1 MTRRPIHSNYTTVS
15 TRINLLATSLPL
27 LTTAR
32 FSASCCAPA
41 GRAGPAQDQLPAAA
55 LSRQQ
60 AQLLLQAC
68 CRPLLQACCRPLL
81 LGLRRTGLLQ
91 GAALPAESAAA
102 AAGRS
107 LPGLGAG
114 RPCTKVLSTPAAAAL
129 TRARLGPPAHFPA
142 CAPQRAKHHQRWA
155 SLLPVELHSTKKQ
168 ELQKSPAKEMNKTR
182 KRVKSKPRR
191 APGGKGL
198 LSRSNFRK
206 SPT

>member
-60 AQLLLQAC
+60 AQLLLQAAAAAS
-68 CRPLLQACCRPLL
+68 LLQAAAAWAAAHGPAARRRFADRKCSSCCR
-81 LGLRRTGLLQ
+81 
-91 GAALPAESAAA
+91 
-102 AAGRS
+102 RS

-129 TRARLGPPAHFPA
+129 TRASLGPPAHFPA

-191 APGGKGL
+191 AQGVKGL

>member
-27 LTTAR
+27 QTTAR

-60 AQLLLQAC
+60 AQLLLQAAAAASLA
-68 CRPLLQACCRPLL
+68 LLQAAA

-102 AAGRS
+102 AYGRS

-155 SLLPVELHSTKKQ
+155 ALLPVELHSTKKQ

-182 KRVKSKPRR
+182 KRVKSKARR
-191 APGGKGL
+191 AQGGKGL

>member
-60 AQLLLQAC
+60 AQLLLQAWPC
-68 CRPLLQACCRPLL
+68 CRPLLI
-81 LGLRRTGLLQ
+81 GLRRTGLLQ

-102 AAGRS
+102 AYGRS

-114 RPCTKVLSTPAAAAL
+114 RPCTKVLSTPTAAAL

-142 CAPQRAKHHQRWA
+142 CAPQ
-155 SLLPVELHSTKKQ
+155 TKGQ
-168 ELQKSPAKEMNKTR
+168 TPPALGL
-182 KRVKSKPRR
+182 S
-191 APGGKGL
+191 APC
-198 LSRSNFRK
+198 
-206 SPT
+206 